1 MMPMLGKEW
10 RRLLRASSLPW
21 MLGLYVLLP
30 AVVAAVY
37 WKTAGRG
44 PVGMMPQM
52 VPLMGSQALSNVA
65 AWQVL
70 LLALWAPWM
79 TAGTLAS
86 EVEERTLDTFLAGG
100 GRLLS
105 AVAGKLMAAWA
116 LLGLV
121 VLAGLPAFALPM
133 LIGGI
138 NWMLMA
144 RVTALEVATAVL
156 MAGLG
161 LLLSAFGRRAGSV
174 AMAGVALGLVLTLG
188 TALAS
193 GVTGSASGF
202 GGDPRISMMMGM
214 PMGDMAKDG
223 PKWLYSNPLVGLNS
237 ALDNGAPA
245 LVVVPGNW
253 TLSVWKEYRLWQ
265 VQLAGAGAIG
275 LLSGLVAWLVML
287 VRLRWRRPRL
297 KWSRRK
303 AVAVRGTEA

>member
-1 MMPMLGKEW
+1 MPMLGKEW

-37 WKTAGRG
+37 LRTAGRM
-44 PVGMMPQM
+44 PAGMMPQL
-52 VPLMGSQALSNVA
+52 VPLMGAQALSNVA
-65 AWQVL
+65 AWQIL

-105 AVAGKLMAAWA
+105 AVVGKLLAAWS

-144 RVTALEVATAVL
+144 RVTALELATAVL

-161 LLLSAFGRRAGSV
+161 LLISAFGRRSGSV
-174 AMAGVALGLVLTLG
+174 AMAGVALGLMLTLG

-193 GVTGSASGF
+193 GVAGSTSGF
-202 GGDPRISMMMGM
+202 GGDPRISAMMGV
-214 PMGDMAKDG
+214 PMADMAKDG

-245 LVVVPGNW
+245 LVVVYGNW
-253 TLSVWKEYRLWQ
+253 TRPIWKEFRLWQ

-275 LLSGLVAWLVML
+275 LMSGLLAWLAML
-287 VRLRWRRPRL
+287 FRLRWRRPKL
-297 KWSRRK
+297 AWSRRK

>member
-10 RRLLRASSLPW
+10 RRLLRSPSLPW
-21 MLGLYVLLP
+21 MLGLYVLVP
-30 AVVAAVY
+30 AVVAGVY
-37 WKTAGRG
+37 LQTAGRL
-44 PVGMMPQM
+44 PTGMMPQF

-70 LLALWAPWM
+70 LLALWAPWL

-100 GRLLS
+100 GRMLS
-105 AVAGKLMAAWA
+105 AVAGKLVAAWS
-116 LLGLV
+116 LLGLA

-133 LIGGI
+133 LIGGV
-138 NWMLMA
+138 NVRLMG
-144 RVTALEVATAVL
+144 RVAALELATAVL

-161 LLLSAFGRRAGSV
+161 VLLSAFGRRSGGV
-174 AMAGVALGLVLTLG
+174 AMAGVALGLMLTLG

-193 GVTGSASGF
+193 GVAGSTSGF
-202 GGDPRISMMMGM
+202 GGDPRISAMMGI
-214 PMGDMAKDG
+214 PMGDMAKEG
-223 PKWLYSNPLVGLNS
+223 PKWLYGNPLVGLNS

-253 TLSVWKEYRLWQ
+253 TMTVWKEYRLWQ
-265 VQLAGAGAIG
+265 VQLVGAGVIG
-275 LLSGLVAWLVML
+275 VVSGLMAWLAML

-297 KWSRRK
+297 AWSRRK
-303 AVAVRGTEA
+303 AVAVSGTEA

>member
-10 RRLLRASSLPW
+10 RRLLRSSSLPW
-21 MLGLYVLLP
+21 MLGLYVLVP
-30 AVVAAVY
+30 ALVAAVY
-37 WKTAGRG
+37 FKTAGRG
-44 PVGMMPQM
+44 PVGMMPQL

-65 AWQVL
+65 AWQIL

-79 TAGTLAS
+79 TAGSLAS

-105 AVAGKLMAAWA
+105 AVVGKLLAAWS

-144 RVTALEVATAVL
+144 RVAALELATAMM

-161 LLLSAFGRRAGSV
+161 VLLSGFGRRSGGV
-174 AMAGVALGLVLTLG
+174 AMAGVALGLALTLG
-188 TALAS
+188 TGLAS
-193 GVTGSASGF
+193 GMAGSSAGF
-202 GGDPRISMMMGM
+202 AGDPRISAMMGV
-214 PMGDMAKDG
+214 PMGDMSKDG
-223 PKWLYSNPLVGLNS
+223 PKWLYGNPLVGLQS

-253 TLSVWKEYRLWQ
+253 TRPVWKEYRLWQ

-275 LLSGLVAWLVML
+275 LISGLMAWLAML

-297 KWSRRK
+297 QWSRRK
-303 AVAVRGTEA
+303 AVAVSGSEA